1 VTVAVLRG
9 GLKNGSSTT
18 VAGTRARLASTV
30 HSTSIF
36 VPVSLCP
43 ASTEASA
50 TTFFRIGL
58 QVVLVALPTCRPR
71 V

>member
-1 VTVAVLRG
+1 
-9 GLKNGSSTT
+9 LKNGISAT
-18 VAGTRARLASTV
+18 VAGTRLRLASTV
-30 HSTSIF
+30 HSTSIL

-43 ASTEASA
+43 ASTDARA

-58 QVVLVALPTCRPR
+58 QVVLVALPIWRPR